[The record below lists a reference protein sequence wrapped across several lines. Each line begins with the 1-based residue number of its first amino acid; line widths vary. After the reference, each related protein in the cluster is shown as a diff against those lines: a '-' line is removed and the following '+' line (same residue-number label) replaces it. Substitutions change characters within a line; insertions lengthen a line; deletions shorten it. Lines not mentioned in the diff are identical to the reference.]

1 MYDIWLTICEL
12 AIIRYFDFIWKR
24 PLGPPKLSIRLKYIT
39 FITLLTR
46 WPQKLWSP
54 TPQLQATNTK
64 GKNSPSKIFLYEL
77 PHWEKSF
84 YMNSL
89 FTIRFQLYKCQ

>member
-64 GKNSPSKIFLYEL
+64 GKKQPLKNLVIWTPPLRKILLYEL
-77 PHWEKSF
+77 PID
-84 YMNSL
+84 N
-89 FTIRFQLYKCQ
+89 